1 MVTKYQA
8 ASEMTN
14 RALAKAVALV
24 KPGASV
30 LAVCKEVDD
39 FIASTCASS
48 FNKQKQADGRP
59 LDKGPAFPCC
69 ISVNSVAAHFSPVEG
84 CEQVIREG
92 DVCGIDLG
100 CHIDGWIT
108 VGAHTV
114 VAQAD
119 PAAPVTG
126 KAADVIAAANT
137 VMELALRTIK
147 AGADTGSA
155 GDLFQEVAE
164 AYGCNMCEGVLSHN
178 MKRFQI
184 DGNKVVL
191 DRTTHD
197 QKVEINEIEQA
208 EVYAIDIV
216 VSTGEGKLKVQ
227 DEKETSVYKTD
238 KSVVY
243 NLKMKA
249 SRAFF
254 SEVMAKFPDTPFT
267 IRALE
272 DQRAA
277 KLGVKECLDHGLL
290 MDYPVLHE
298 SKDEI
303 VAHFKSTVLLM
314 PSGNQRITSHPL
326 QELQTDKKVTDEKI
340 LALLA
345 QPLKKKKKKKKA
357 KAASEE

>member
-1 MVTKYQA
+1 MQ
-8 ASEMTN
+8 
-14 RALAKAVALV
+14 LL
-24 KPGASV
+24 
-30 LAVCKEVDD
+30 
-39 FIASTCASS
+39 
-48 FNKQKQADGRP
+48 
-59 LDKGPAFPCC
+59 
-69 ISVNSVAAHFSPVEG
+69 H
-84 CEQVIREG
+84 
-92 DVCGIDLG
+92 
-100 CHIDGWIT
+100 
-108 VGAHTV
+108 
-114 VAQAD
+114 
-119 PAAPVTG
+119 
-126 KAADVIAAANT
+126 
-137 VMELALRTIK
+137 
-147 AGADTGSA
+147 
-155 GDLFQEVAE
+155 
-164 AYGCNMCEGVLSHN
+164 CNMCEGVLSHN

-314 PSGNQRITSHPL
+314 PSGNQRITSHPV